1 MKRARGFQRG
11 QVYTLESSY
20 QSIYVVIESADPDD
34 WSDCNYVLQNIHSGW
49 KFTAH
54 GVNIHE
60 DGCIDW
66 DFSTHGRFEDVI
78 FVKEVKK

>member
-1 MKRARGFQRG
+1 MKRARGL
-11 QVYTLESSY
+11 QVGEVFALESSFG
-20 QSIYVVIESADPDD
+20 SFYVVVDTADPDD

-60 DGCIDW
+60 GGCIDW
-66 DFSTHGRFEDVI
+66 DFSTNGRFEDVI
-78 FVKEVKK
+78 LVKEV